1 MDNNTNEEQVL
12 LKTSIVGGFAKND
25 VLSYIDKL
33 RCENDK
39 NVLNLKG
46 SLVDMEKA
54 SDDLKNQI
62 GTFEGKI
69 SQMESQLS
77 QKSDKIGELLGK
89 LDSLKIQVSDS
100 TAAKEEIQ
108 QELSREREY
117 SRTLAQKTQ
126 SLENKAKR
134 YDEMSQ
140 KVGEVLLSAKED
152 ADNIIRKADMEAK
165 SITQSATLAS
175 YRIAGEMQE
184 LKGEINN
191 MRENMERL
199 TESFS
204 VRLNEADKIIDEL
217 LSAGVFSEKTNT
229 KCNKE
234 VRIYEK
240 EPDIDNKDGNGE
252 NFFRR
257 AAKIAR

>member
-134 YDEMSQ
+134 
-140 KVGEVLLSAKED
+140 
-152 ADNIIRKADMEAK
+152 
-165 SITQSATLAS
+165 
-175 YRIAGEMQE
+175 
-184 LKGEINN
+184 
-191 MRENMERL
+191 
-199 TESFS
+199 
-204 VRLNEADKIIDEL
+204 
-217 LSAGVFSEKTNT
+217 
-229 KCNKE
+229 
-234 VRIYEK
+234 
-240 EPDIDNKDGNGE
+240 
-252 NFFRR
+252 
-257 AAKIAR
+257 